1 MSSGLW
7 VPGRSQQS
15 LVPSAWSSR
24 LALAWG
30 QPRAPGACRSSL
42 GTAGDPRAD
51 AQTDRRRGAG
61 RSPAAPE
68 SANQRRGGRT
78 PLTLSPCF
86 AGPLCSEAP
95 ESQLTWPPSP
105 SWSWGPSLGH
115 WSVFLPPSL
124 RFKARDFHP
133 PRTRK
138 IVCRIAYL
146 NASSHP
152 HPCFFFSMMRRKSI
166 LLSASQWDSDPQKLR
181 TILPIKSS
189 KSYSGCKVEHYRFC
203 VLLYIPSKSVYC

>member
-1 MSSGLW
+1 MG
-7 VPGRSQQS
+7 PAARSRS
-15 LVPSAWSSR
+15 VS
-24 LALAWG
+24 
-30 QPRAPGACRSSL
+30 SSL

-105 SWSWGPSLGH
+105 VASWGPSLGH
-115 WSVFLPPSL
+115 WSVFTL
-124 RFKARDFHP
+124 RLFALSQGLSP
-133 PRTRK
+133 AQGPRK

-146 NASSHP
+146 NASPPSSLFPGAEEVHP
-152 HPCFFFSMMRRKSI
+152 FICFSVGFT
-166 LLSASQWDSDPQKLR
+166 DPQRLR
-181 TILPIKSS
+181 TTLAHQ
-189 KSYSGCKVEHYRFC
+189 ELQ
-203 VLLYIPSKSVYC
+203 VLFWMQGGTL

>member
-1 MSSGLW
+1 MVIKARPRMG
-7 VPGRSQQS
+7 PAARSRS
-15 LVPSAWSSR
+15 VS
-24 LALAWG
+24 
-30 QPRAPGACRSSL
+30 SSL

-105 SWSWGPSLGH
+105 VASWGPSLGH
-115 WSVFLPPSL
+115 WSVFTL
-124 RFKARDFHP
+124 RLFALSQGLSP
-133 PRTRK
+133 AQGPRK

-146 NASSHP
+146 NASSP
-152 HPCFFFSMMRRKSI
+152 TPTPVSFMMRGKSI
-166 LLSASQWDSDPQKLR
+166 LLSASQWDSQTP
-181 TILPIKSS
+181 KS
-189 KSYSGCKVEHYRFC
+189 
-203 VLLYIPSKSVYC
+203 